1 MNQPEDY
8 DVPTG
13 HIPHPPSAEALF
25 VRRVLVAAAI
35 IVLLLAL
42 WRVSLVLILI
52 FGGVLVAVVLRNL
65 SEPLRRYL
73 HIPDRLSLLI
83 TTAGLGIVIFVF
95 FDLFG
100 TLASQ
105 QFSSLVA
112 QIPGAAEAARTWLNG
127 TAIGREALSGLEG
140 SSEAAIRLFGALP
153 LAGGVLGGVG
163 EIILILFVGI
173 YFAADPPTYIAGVLR
188 LVPPRR
194 RARAGEILDAMGES
208 LRKWLIG
215 MTLDMLL
222 LGVMTGL
229 GMWMIGVPLPLA
241 LAVLSGVA
249 VFVPYIG
256 PFVAMIPGLLLALSV
271 RPMLALYALIVYLIV
286 LTIEG
291 NISQPLLQRWTVS
304 LAPVVNLLAILV
316 FSPLFGIWGAVLA
329 TPLAVALSVLVQKVY
344 IEDVLEGPGR

>member
-1 MNQPEDY
+1 MNKSEDY
-8 DVPTG
+8 DVPAG
-13 HIPHPPSAEALF
+13 HIPHAPSAEAMF

-52 FGGVLVAVVLRNL
+52 FGGVLVAVILRNL

-73 HIPDRLSLLI
+73 HVPDRISLLI
-83 TTAGLGIVIFVF
+83 TTVALAIVAFAF
-95 FDLFG
+95 FDFFG
-100 TLASQ
+100 TLASE
-105 QFSSLVA
+105 QFSSLVD
-112 QIPGAAEAARTWLNG
+112 QIPGAVEAARTWLNG
-127 TAIGREALSGLEG
+127 TVSGREILSAME
-140 SSEAAIRLFGALP
+140 SSTDAAVRLFGALP
-153 LAGGVLGGVG
+153 IAGGVLGGIG
-163 EIILILFVGI
+163 EVILVLFVGI

-194 RARAGEILDAMGES
+194 RTRARQILNAMGES

-256 PFVAMIPGLLLALSV
+256 PFIAMVPGLLLALSV
-271 RPMLALYALIVYLIV
+271 KPILALYALIVYLIV

-304 LAPVVNLLAILV
+304 LPPVMNLLAILV

-329 TPLAVALSVLVQKVY
+329 TPLTVALSVLVQKIY
-344 IEDVLEGPGR
+344 IEDVLDDRAR